1 MLALAVAGSPLADAL
16 LSLIATLGTAA
27 SAANA
32 AVAATTPA
40 EVSAAA
46 SELVCNAENVLR
58 LFAKVFLRYRTWKM
72 LRTMQKMLRRKLRTM
87 TVMIHLPPNLQRV
100 IHRQAQLHKPVQL
113 P

>member
-1 MLALAVAGSPLADAL
+1 MLALAISGSPLADAL

-32 AVAATTPA
+32 AVDATTPA
-40 EVSAAA
+40 GVSAAA

-58 LFAKVFLRYRTWKM
+58 LSAKVFLRCRTWRM
-72 LRTMQKMLRRKLRTM
+72 LRTMQRMSRRKLRTM
-87 TVMIHLPPNLQRV
+87 TVIIHLPPNLQRV
-100 IHRQAQLHKPVQL
+100 SHHQAQLHKPVQL